1 MVVLYTVIL
10 LNKFSFFFIIVV
22 VVYFALSMD
31 LNYPL
36 PIARQETRRG
46 SLMVQTILYLVL
58 LRQDV
63 SIKPHFTNYVP
74 TQGF

>member
-10 LNKFSFFFIIVV
+10 LNKFSFFIIVV

-58 LRQDV
+58 LRQEV